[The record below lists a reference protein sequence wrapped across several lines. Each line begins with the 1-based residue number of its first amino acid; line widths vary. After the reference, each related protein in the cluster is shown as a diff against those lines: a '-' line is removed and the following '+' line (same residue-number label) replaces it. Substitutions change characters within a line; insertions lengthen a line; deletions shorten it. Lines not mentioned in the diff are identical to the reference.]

1 MGNVLFMH
9 VINGEQELLDYI
21 SCISLAD
28 PLHLDDVI
36 IQLATGHKLR
46 HDIEV
51 CIVLEKFKD
60 PDHVRVISFR

>member
-9 VINGEQELLDYI
+9 VTNGKQELLDYI
-21 SCISLAD
+21 GCRPLTD
-28 PLHLDDVI
+28 PLHLDDVFVKFS
-36 IQLATGHKLR
+36 TSYKLG

-60 PDHVRVISFR
+60 TDHVRMVSFR